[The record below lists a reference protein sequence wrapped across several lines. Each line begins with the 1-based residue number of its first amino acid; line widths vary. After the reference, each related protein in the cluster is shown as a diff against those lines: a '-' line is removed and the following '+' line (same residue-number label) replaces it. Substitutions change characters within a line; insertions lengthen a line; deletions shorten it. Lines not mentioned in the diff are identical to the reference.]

1 MSADK
6 PTSAG
11 AITQQEVKLTLLDI
25 SVEIKG
31 FDDSINQALSLLQT
45 LLDARI
51 KLTSDDYDFNDES
64 EEGEG
69 IKPENKLKLSSNVEM
84 HR

>member
-1 MSADK
+1 MSTDK
-6 PTSAG
+6 SISAG

-51 KLTSDDYDFNDES
+51 KLMDDNFDFNDES

-69 IKPENKLKLSSNVEM
+69 IKPDSKVKLNSIVEM
-84 HR
+84 HG